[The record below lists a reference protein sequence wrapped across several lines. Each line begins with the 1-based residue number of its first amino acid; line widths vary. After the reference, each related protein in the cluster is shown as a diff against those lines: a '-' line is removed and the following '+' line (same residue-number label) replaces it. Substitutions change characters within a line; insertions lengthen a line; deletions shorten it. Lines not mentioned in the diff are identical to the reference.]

1 MGWYRTNGWGGY
13 GEQGW
18 SGKSYGRNKDTQK
31 KSWGSWKC
39 ECGNVQSGSQCKG
52 CGKKWWNSQWEQPSR
67 WASGP
72 PAWLGKQQKHET
84 HWEKGAQPSEA
95 ILNFLEQFIS
105 QSAENEDMGNLKAKA
120 AALQGELQAGEPKS
134 SRTSQLRSVI
144 DKLEHKKGAVR
155 SLRAK
160 VTELSEHLRQV
171 EEQLEVLTGEV
182 AGLEEKRAK
191 LCESVAAEP
200 DSDGDEAQNPQGE
213 EEYPPPGT
221 HRVPSAEKV
230 PDKGKGKG
238 KAPFRTKVKAWT
250 LLSGLNEDELTEM
263 LEGTRAE
270 LKRRRTGAYEEPHME
285 EEDPDFGQDSQSSQD
300 DD

>member
-1 MGWYRTNGWGGY
+1 MGWYSNGWGDREVQWWKG
-13 GEQGW
+13 
-18 SGKSYGRNKDTQK
+18 SHYGRNKAMQK
-31 KSWGSWKC
+31 KAWGSWKC

-52 CGKKWWNSQWEQPSR
+52 CGKKWWATQWEQPSR
-67 WASGP
+67 WANGP

-84 HWEKGAQPSEA
+84 HWGKGTQPSEA

-144 DKLEHKKGAVR
+144 DKLEHKKGAVC

-160 VTELSEHLRQV
+160 VAELSEHLRQV

-221 HRVPSAEKV
+221 HPLPCAEKV

-238 KAPFRTKVKAWT
+238 KSVFRTKVKAWT
-250 LLSGLNEDELTEM
+250 LLSGLNEDELNEM

-270 LKRRRTGAYEEPHME
+270 LKRRRTGAYEEPHMD